1 VKSSRFFTP
10 LMWGLVCVGFAGCWS
25 FTVAAGR
32 SSQIYV
38 ENLADAERV
47 GYQLLLIRG
56 SVGGQTDALEVS
68 AGADRR
74 QWPVVDG
81 RFRALVMLKPGRN
94 EIHLSAPGHWTRP
107 LIVCYEPP
115 ASDFFVRMVYIVAAG
130 SDGRFQA
137 PPGEPDD
144 IESARRRLAFA
155 GLLMQTATAELMYEA
170 GYGRKTFRLYRNS
183 AGEVETIVHRSD
195 LTLEKAHEMTGLQI
209 WRKFYRDLDSPG
221 GNVRNVA
228 IMQMTRYD
236 PGRGKAYAHTA
247 LGGGSLALFG
257 SGGLHTWAQD
267 LDELVERFSD
277 QRRVVD
283 FGLLDDSAF
292 RRTFWANYSTGLGA
306 CLHELG
312 HAFGL
317 NHSGDRNGV
326 MERGF
331 DRINRLF
338 VLKEGDRVITN
349 PNIRWAPESARLL
362 DQSPWL
368 N

>member
-1 VKSSRFFTP
+1 MT
-10 LMWGLVCVGFAGCWS
+10 GLVLVCLLGGPYFV
-25 FTVAAGR
+25 VAAGESADIR
-32 SSQIYV
+32 V

-56 SVGGQTDALEVS
+56 SVGGETDRLEVS
-68 AGADRR
+68 AGPDRR
-74 QWPVVDG
+74 TWPVAGG
-81 RFRALVMLKPGRN
+81 RFKALVMLKRGRN

-107 LIVCYEPP
+107 LIVNYDPIK
-115 ASDFFVRMVYIVAAG
+115 SGRFVRMVYVVAAG

-144 IESARRRLAFA
+144 IESACRRLAFA
-155 GLLMQTATAELMYEA
+155 GLLMQTATAELMHEA
-170 GYGRKTFRLYRNS
+170 GYGRKTFRLYRNG
-183 AGEVETIVHRSD
+183 AGDVETIIHRSD
-195 LTLEKAHEMTGLQI
+195 LTMEKAHEMTGLQI
-209 WRKFYRDLDSPG
+209 WRKLYRDLNGAG
-221 GNVRNVA
+221 GNYRSVA
-228 IMQMTRYD
+228 VMQMTRYD
-236 PGRGKAYAHTA
+236 AQARKAYAHAA
-247 LGGGSLALFG
+247 LGGGGLALCG
-257 SGGLHTWAQD
+257 SGGLHTWAQG
-267 LDELVERFSD
+267 LDELLDRFSD

-283 FGLLDDSAF
+283 FGLFDDSAF
-292 RRTFWANYSTGLGA
+292 RKTFWANYSTGLGA

-317 NHSGDRNGV
+317 NHSGDRNGI

-338 VLKEGDRVITN
+338 VLKEGDRVVGN
-349 PNIRWAPESARLL
+349 PNIRWAPESAKLL